1 MIMKQLF
8 FTFSCAFLVCFVVTW
23 LLEAL
28 LWNKERMDAVVVSLI
43 VSAVVAIAVT
53 IQQAW
58 ASHRI
63 S

>member
-1 MIMKQLF
+1 MKQLF
-8 FTFSCAFLVCFVVTW
+8 FTFLCAFLVCFVVTW

-53 IQQAW
+53 IQRARVSRR
-58 ASHRI
+58 AS
-63 S
+63 